1 MLKPLGTYETRGSA
15 SLQLQGGA
23 GGGNSWRS
31 PAGAPAAVEPG
42 EGGGGTGGGK
52 ADSRWGKKGGAVAGG
67 GGEGGAGGVH
77 GRQTGEGAGGGGG
90 TRRPMAGLGE
100 EEVANAGEELKVG
113 DARTR
118 RSRDSNGCG
127 QICFVHRTASTCR
140 IVIAPVTCDRDDDR
154 PYVRRERR
162 GTRWKETRPAGR
174 GRGQGQGRAAGAHA
188 PFVRHPPPSRGSR

>member
-77 GRQTGEGAGGGGG
+77 GRQMGEKADSAYLVPVVAVHLPQLPARCIRVWTLTWMHRQRGIGVVDLRTLGA
-90 TRRPMAGLGE
+90 
-100 EEVANAGEELKVG
+100 
-113 DARTR
+113 
-118 RSRDSNGCG
+118 
-127 QICFVHRTASTCR
+127 
-140 IVIAPVTCDRDDDR
+140 
-154 PYVRRERR
+154 
-162 GTRWKETRPAGR
+162 
-174 GRGQGQGRAAGAHA
+174 
-188 PFVRHPPPSRGSR
+188 